1 MEKPGPRDTTERS
14 PLIIERPDLQS
25 WPQRAL
31 SGVLTTFFWMVWLVL
46 WLPLVTLAGWVFF
59 GWQFKFHMFDLG
71 GDEGFFELIGAYLVV
86 IAAMGITLLAWAKY
100 NHLRF
105 RNVERR
111 KAFPAVTPAMLQAR
125 FGQEESS
132 LLAWQ
137 RRRIMVVE
145 HDPEGRI
152 ISVLP
157 RDESVLR
164 EVRVDSVPSGRV
176 RSSPVRDADE
186 EQACEAV

>member
-46 WLPLVTLAGWVFF
+46 WLPLVTLAGWMFF

-71 GDEGFFELIGAYLVV
+71 GGEGFFELIGAYLVV
-86 IAAMGITLLAWAKY
+86 IAAMSITLVAWAKY

-125 FGQEESS
+125 FGQGESVV
-132 LLAWQ
+132 LAWREQ
-137 RRRIMVVE
+137 QIVVVE

-152 ISVLP
+152 VSVRP
-157 RDESVLR
+157 CGDSVSRELR
-164 EVRVDSVPSGRV
+164 IDLVPSGRV
-176 RSSPVRDADE
+176 CDRPVCIADE